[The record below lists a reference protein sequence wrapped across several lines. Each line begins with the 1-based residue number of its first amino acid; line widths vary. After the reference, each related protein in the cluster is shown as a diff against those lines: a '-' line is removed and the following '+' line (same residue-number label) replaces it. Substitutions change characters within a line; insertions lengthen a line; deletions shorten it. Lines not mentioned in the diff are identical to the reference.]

1 MKKGIGLLVVITML
15 IVVVFAVRNVGAYGS
30 YGSNVNAFCSS
41 DPYTGDCLL
50 CHTASSKSDPT
61 SAKDAYVAG
70 DLCYFCPN
78 DAQCTT
84 TCTDSDGDGYSVNG
98 GSCGQV
104 DCDDDNSSV
113 NPGAVENCANGIDDD
128 CDGLVD
134 ALDPNAVNCPVVCID
149 ADSDGYAT
157 NGGIC
162 GPKDCS
168 DSDPA
173 VNPAAT
179 EICANG
185 IDDDC
190 DGLVDSFDTDCGAC
204 LPTMQHERGKMC
216 SDGIDND
223 CDGLTD
229 SQDPDCAG
237 NSGIKE
243 ICDDGIDNNGNGKVD
258 CADKKDCGKD
268 TSCQ

>member
-15 IVVVFAVRNVGAYGS
+15 IVVVFSVRNVGAYGS

-61 SAKDAYVAG
+61 FAKDAYLAD

-78 DAQCTT
+78 DEQCTT

-104 DCDDDNSSV
+104 DCVDNNTSV

-128 CDGLVD
+128 CDRLVD
-134 ALDPNAVNCPVVCID
+134 
-149 ADSDGYAT
+149 G
-157 NGGIC
+157 
-162 GPKDCS
+162 
-168 DSDPA
+168 
-173 VNPAAT
+173 
-179 EICANG
+179 
-185 IDDDC
+185 
-190 DGLVDSFDTDCGAC
+190 FDTDCGAC
-204 LPTMQHERGKMC
+204 LPTMQHERWKKC

-237 NSGIKE
+237 KGGIKE

-268 TSCQ
+268 PSCQ

>member
-1 MKKGIGLLVVITML
+1 MKKGICLLAVVTVLM
-15 IVVVFAVRNVGAYGS
+15 VMGFAVRNVGAYGS

-61 SAKDAYVAG
+61 DAKDAYLAG
-70 DLCYFCPN
+70 DLCYFCVN
-78 DAQCTT
+78 DAKCTT

-104 DCDDDNSSV
+104 DCDDSNSSV
-113 NPGAVENCANGIDDD
+113 NPGAVENCTNGVDDD
-128 CDGLVD
+128 CDGFADGFD
-134 ALDPNAVNCPVVCID
+134 A
-149 ADSDGYAT
+149 
-157 NGGIC
+157 
-162 GPKDCS
+162 
-168 DSDPA
+168 
-173 VNPAAT
+173 
-179 EICANG
+179 
-185 IDDDC
+185 
-190 DGLVDSFDTDCGAC
+190 DCGAC
-204 LPTMQHERGKMC
+204 LPTMQHERGKKC

-229 SQDPDCAG
+229 SQDPDC
-237 NSGIKE
+237 SGKGMTKE

-268 TSCQ
+268 PVCR